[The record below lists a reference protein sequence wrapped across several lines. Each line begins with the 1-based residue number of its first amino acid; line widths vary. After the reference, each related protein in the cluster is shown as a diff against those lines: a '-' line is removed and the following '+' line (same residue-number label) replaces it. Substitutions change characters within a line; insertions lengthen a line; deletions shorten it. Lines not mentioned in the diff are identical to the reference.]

1 MSRSLARKSADAT
14 ATVAVAFAFVLFL
27 FLLLLRMVRM
37 VVPGTQGEW
46 SAQSLLQSPETA
58 SVADVAEY
66 YLGLEAYSCDVIGKF
81 CG

>member
-1 MSRSLARKSADAT
+1 
-14 ATVAVAFAFVLFL
+14 
-27 FLLLLRMVRM
+27 MVRM

-66 YLGLEAYSCDVIGKF
+66 YLGLEVFKDVQDVFVRFLRGAYGHHWRMR
-81 CG
+81 

>member
-1 MSRSLARKSADAT
+1 
-14 ATVAVAFAFVLFL
+14 
-27 FLLLLRMVRM
+27 MVRM